1 MTTTSTRV
9 PARGRWRG
17 GFAACLLGGALTL
30 AATSASADDTARA
43 RELFDAGAQAYGV
56 GAFAEAVRAF
66 DAAYAAAPSPPI
78 LFSLS
83 QALRRRFVV
92 DKKRETAQR
101 ALDGFTRYLDQV
113 PQGGRRT
120 DAVQAIEALRAT
132 LATMPQADGA
142 APSSTA
148 TATNKATLIL
158 SSPTP
163 GARLS
168 LDGQAP
174 VAVPFAGDVEPGAH
188 KLLITAPGYL
198 DSAREL
204 PFAAG
209 NLITLDVPLTERPA
223 VLQVLTNPGA
233 SILVDGRPAG
243 EAPLTRPLELPSG
256 RHVVTLL
263 KNGRTALSEEVELG
277 AGETKNFRREL
288 FASTQRK
295 VAVGLM
301 AVGGGALVAGGAF
314 AFLSF
319 SKQASAQDIL
329 DARAKGPLSQAQLD
343 DYDSK
348 TSARN
353 RWRNA
358 AFGAGGAGGALLLT
372 GVLLALFDEPSSS
385 SVATK
390 PLPPRAKEAEQP
402 KEPATTVRTLDTS
415 WRARVVPDFT
425 GTYTGLSAIG
435 QF

>member
-1 MTTTSTRV
+1 VRRTSRL
-9 PARGRWRG
+9 W
-17 GFAACLLGGALTL
+17 AAWALGSVLTL
-30 AATSASADDTARA
+30 TAASAHADDAARA

-56 GAFAEAVRAF
+56 GAFAESVRAF
-66 DAAYAAAPSPPI
+66 DAAYTAAPSPPI

-101 ALDGFTRYLDQV
+101 ALDGFTKYLDQV

-120 DAVQAIEALRAT
+120 DAVQAIEALRAS
-132 LATMPQADGA
+132 LATMPQTDG
-142 APSSTA
+142 STGPA
-148 TATNKATLIL
+148 TGTAATNKATLIL

-163 GARLS
+163 GAQLS
-168 LDGQAP
+168 VDGQAP
-174 VAVPFAGDVEPGAH
+174 VPVPFAGDIDPGGH
-188 KLLITAPGYL
+188 KLLVTAPGYL
-198 DSAREL
+198 DSTRDL

-223 VLQVLTNPGA
+223 QLRVLTNPGA
-233 SILVDGRPAG
+233 SVLVDGRPAG
-243 EAPLTRPLELPSG
+243 EAPLARPLELPSG

-263 KNGRTALSEEVELG
+263 KNGRTAQSEEVELG

-288 FASTQRK
+288 FASGQRK
-295 VAVGLM
+295 FAIGLM
-301 AVGGGALVAGGAF
+301 AVGGGALVAGGTF

-358 AFGAGGAGGALLLT
+358 AFAAGGTGGALLLT

-390 PLPPRAKEAEQP
+390 PLPPRP
-402 KEPATTVRTLDTS
+402 KDADKPKDAPSAVRTLDTS
-415 WRARVVPDFT
+415 FRPRLSPEFS
-425 GTYTGLSAIG
+425 GTYTGLSAVG